1 MDSKQI
7 IVIGVALFS
16 AFGCLGFFLYY
27 WMSSRKDSNLQS
39 LMRASRGENLGSA
52 SEERGRLAD
61 DEEGV
66 EYQRI
71 KQETKK
77 RIKKNQEPTQEE
89 KFFQAGM
96 FSPKEQRDF
105 KRLRILLPL
114 IAAPGMAFA
123 ASYLGDSFTIYGL
136 VIGILL
142 GLYLPEKILDRR
154 VKLRNDEIMFFLP
167 LVIEQVSIGVSS
179 SLDIGPC
186 LQRVVMMADERDS
199 HNVVTE
205 MLRHV
210 EYHVRS
216 GVSLEDALL
225 EVGIRSGHTELKHAF
240 MSLSQVAKHGGE
252 ISRQLQELADS
263 VSGQRETQI
272 EGKIK
277 KLELQA
283 TGPVALVFLG
293 FLVILFSGFFVQI
306 KDAFG

>member
-1 MDSKQI
+1 MDTKQL
-7 IVIGVALFS
+7 IVVGIAIFLAL
-16 AFGCLGFFLYY
+16 GCLGFFLYY
-27 WMSSRKDSNLQS
+27 WMFSRRDSNLES
-39 LMRASRGENLGSA
+39 LMQASRSTPTGSA
-52 SEERGRLAD
+52 KEERERLAND
-61 DEEGV
+61 PTGEHYKNLKKEAKRKV
-66 EYQRI
+66 KK
-71 KQETKK
+71 KQKVT
-77 RIKKNQEPTQEE
+77 PEE
-89 KFFQAGM
+89 KYFQAGM

-105 KRLRILLPL
+105 TRLRFLLPMV
-114 IAAPGMAFA
+114 IAPAVAFA
-123 ASYLGDSFTIYGL
+123 ASYLGSSFIIYGL
-136 VIGILL
+136 ICGILV
-142 GLYLPEKILDRR
+142 GLWLPERMLDKKI
-154 VKLRNDEIMFFLP
+154 KLRGEEIMFFLP

-186 LQRVVMMADERDS
+186 LQRVVSMADERDS

-225 EVGIRSGHTELKHAF
+225 EVGIQSGHTELKHTF

-252 ISRQLQELADS
+252 ITRQLQELADS

-277 KLELQA
+277 KLELVA
-283 TGPVALVFLG
+283 TGPVAFVFLG